1 MCRVVVLSM
10 AFPYSSMHLCT
21 RAQPTKAC
29 PRLALP
35 YSSMPTLG
43 FALFKHA
50 LMHTPTLGFA
60 LFKHALMHTPTLGFA
75 LFKHALLHTPTLGF
89 ALFKHAHA
97 WLCPIKHALMHTPT
111 LGFAL
116 FKHAHTFG
124 FALFK
129 HALMHTPQR
138 RARTH
143 LEGGC
148 MAFFTARQKWTLIL
162 TVRKVWVHPLH
173 PTQCLNHVSVSS
185 LASCNTSTGTQG
197 RVGIVVSS
205 FTSCNTSTGDT
216 GAGQYLCVQ
225 LYKLQ
230 HKHRGHRSGSVSLC
244 PALQAATQAIT
255 TQGRVS
261 IFEPS
266 LASCNTSTGDTGAG
280 QYRCVQPYKLQ
291 HKHRGHRGGSVSL
304 CLALQAAAQAPKTQ
318 GSACYV
324 YHRYPHHI
332 YIIYT

>member
-60 LFKHALMHTPTLGFA
+60 LFKHAL
-75 LFKHALLHTPTLGF
+75 LHTPTLGF
-89 ALFKHAHA
+89 ALFKHAYA
-97 WLCPIKHALMHTPT
+97 WLCPIKHALMHTPTLGFALFKHALMHTPT